1 MVVLPGKGVLH
12 SWKGTRKGLEDAS
25 MKPDYHR
32 SDRKSGTQIPSED
45 ICSGIRK
52 PQRIRVLWPGPC
64 SLLGIH
70 LHWDFLPLA
79 LPRCGHWSFPPAAH
93 PTQELL
99 VVPSLVCPFQNGSL
113 SHVPSLAHKM
123 FLLCLGLTPLH
134 YRSRAA
140 SVSRGLLTM
149 SLRLTCTHVW
159 YAPACGHEE
168 ELGKCLA
175 ALSLMLFTL

>member
-1 MVVLPGKGVLH
+1 MLPGKGVLH

-25 MKPDYHR
+25 MGPDYHL

-45 ICSGIRK
+45 ICSEIRK
-52 PQRIRVLWPGPC
+52 SQRIQVLWPGPC

-93 PTQELL
+93 PAQELL
-99 VVPSLVCPFQNGSL
+99 VVSSLVCPFQNCSL
-113 SHVPSLAHKM
+113 SPVPSLAHKM
-123 FLLCLGLTPLH
+123 FLLWLGLTPLH

-140 SVSRGLLTM
+140 SVSRGLLTCLSGWHVHM
-149 SLRLTCTHVW
+149 YGTRLLVDTRKSL
-159 YAPACGHEE
+159 ASA
-168 ELGKCLA
+168 
-175 ALSLMLFTL
+175 